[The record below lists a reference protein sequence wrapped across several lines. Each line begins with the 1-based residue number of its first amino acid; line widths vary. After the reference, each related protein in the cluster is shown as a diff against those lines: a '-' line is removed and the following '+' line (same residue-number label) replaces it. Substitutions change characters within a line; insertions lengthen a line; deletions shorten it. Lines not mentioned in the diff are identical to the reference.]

1 MEQSNEDLIF
11 QLKKALAT
19 VFTFYMK
26 AHNYHVNVTGSDF
39 SQYHEYFGS
48 IYSEVWGWAD
58 ELAEEIRTLDSFS
71 PFSYSR
77 FLELTDISEDT
88 TVPAVETMFQNLVT
102 DNATMLQT
110 LYTTRAAAEAVGN
123 FGITNHIEDMITAS
137 QKRQWMLKSFKV

>member
-1 MEQSNEDLIF
+1 MEQDNEDLIF
-11 QLKKALAT
+11 QLKKTLAT

-26 AHNYHVNVTGSDF
+26 AHNYHINVTGPNF
-39 SQYHEYFGS
+39 SQYHEFIGG
-48 IYSEVWGWAD
+48 IYEEVWGWAD

-77 FLELTDISEDT
+77 FIELSDVTEDI
-88 TVPAVETMFQNLVT
+88 TVPTVSTMFANLVQ

-110 LYTTRAAAEAVGN
+110 LYAARAAADAIGN

-137 QKRQWMLKSFKV
+137 QKRQWMLTSFKL